1 MQQGNRTTEQQGNM
15 ATNSISSRRHSHRGR
30 HRHHHHLSRAP
41 GPLLLTHL
49 QTIIR
54 WSCTAP
60 FEDIRVSLTEF
71 LDQLRSIHVHLEAD
85 AQVEAVS
92 TFMSTDEIVSID
104 TGDAET
110 RNQLEALFLSE
121 GRITHLMRVMVIQ
134 PKYQS
139 CFDMAI
145 NYLLRESGPLPRA
158 RLAVRPLRLRVL
170 ENTPLRPRGPRRAL
184 LPAVARRDAA
194 AAPAC
199 SASSARDTKIRV
211 ERVVVLT
218 RHGDRTPAKSGGELI
233 GNQRASASEQ
243 EFWRLSN
250 ESLIPSAAVRAAW
263 AVYCPWVESNAP
275 SVTGTLTWLGAATQ
289 HSNGVWLRE
298 RYALTEGAL
307 LPVDLHAADIA
318 ARSTPFP
325 RCVESCQKLLL
336 GLYPPEHRPA
346 AGNPGALT
354 PIATRMRGEE
364 PMYGAWFSN
373 ADSCPRIPQLLHEL
387 YSAQEAA
394 MSDDDK
400 ALEARVVRE
409 IGCNPNSQL
418 ALADAIRC
426 KQQYSLPSFA
436 GWSHEFASRVRD
448 YAWDTFMERCE
459 CCRCDPA
466 WCSLVDTPHRRA
478 RTASQIGTRSSTR

>member
-1 MQQGNRTTEQQGNM
+1 MLLLRRAGGAPAAAATGVM
-15 ATNSISSRRHSHRGR
+15 ATG
-30 HRHHHHLSRAP
+30 
-41 GPLLLTHL
+41 
-49 QTIIR
+49 
-54 WSCTAP
+54 
-60 FEDIRVSLTEF
+60 
-71 LDQLRSIHVHLEAD
+71 
-85 AQVEAVS
+85 AV
-92 TFMSTDEIVSID
+92 
-104 TGDAET
+104 A
-110 RNQLEALFLSE
+110 
-121 GRITHLMRVMVIQ
+121 
-134 PKYQS
+134 
-139 CFDMAI
+139 
-145 NYLLRESGPLPRA
+145 
-158 RLAVRPLRLRVL
+158 
-170 ENTPLRPRGPRRAL
+170 AL
-184 LPAVARRDAA
+184 LSTAGDAA

-199 SASSARDTKIRV
+199 SASSARGTKIRV

-218 RHGDRTPAKSGGELI
+218 RHGDRTPAKWAGGELI

-346 AGNPGALT
+346 AGSPGALT
-354 PIATRMRGEE
+354 PIATRTRGEE

-459 CCRCDPA
+459 
-466 WCSLVDTPHRRA
+466 
-478 RTASQIGTRSSTR
+478 